1 MKSSIDK
8 KLDRQ
13 SMNFLLCLILKRAS
27 YEIGTSVPAM
37 ITPLHLPIHHL
48 AAFTVP
54 QLLVQSVCIDAEAI
68 GSSCYSGDHMSKMRL
83 IRHETETAE
92 DP

>member
-1 MKSSIDK
+1 MSQVSIKEEASFDK
-8 KLDRQ
+8 ELSRQ
-13 SMNFLLCLILKRAS
+13 SVNFLPRLVLKRAS
-27 YEIGTSVPAM
+27 HEISVGVPAM

-68 GSSCYSGDHMSKMRL
+68 GSSCYQG
-83 IRHETETAE
+83 TT
-92 DP
+92 